1 MTVQYVID
9 FGFVDISCLVISG
22 QAKAMP
28 VWRVL
33 KVTHRGGQNWRR
45 SLRSTIACLLL
56 ILLYCACAVTCENV
70 HQSSA
75 DVLLSKLL
83 EEDNQQGSRLTQSQ
97 PKLRLKMFYQ
107 TYTACKLP

>member
-33 KVTHRGGQNWRR
+33 KVTHQGPELGVKFDVYD
-45 SLRSTIACLLL
+45 SLVVVDIV
-56 ILLYCACAVTCENV
+56 ILCMCCNV
-70 HQSSA
+70 
-75 DVLLSKLL
+75 
-83 EEDNQQGSRLTQSQ
+83 
-97 PKLRLKMFYQ
+97 
-107 TYTACKLP
+107 

>member
-33 KVTHRGGQNWRR
+33 KVTHRGGAELEAKFEVYN
-45 SLRSTIACLLL
+45 SLVVVDIV
-56 ILLYCACAVTCENV
+56 ILCMCCNV
-70 HQSSA
+70 
-75 DVLLSKLL
+75 
-83 EEDNQQGSRLTQSQ
+83 
-97 PKLRLKMFYQ
+97 
-107 TYTACKLP
+107 